1 MPKLGERFTE
11 FSRIDLDTRGG
22 YARVAQVRAN
32 KDLRYPEHCAF
43 KIMRHEIDPQKGVE
57 RFEDEIE
64 LLSIITSDKNAP
76 SAVTRIYECGFV
88 DPTLSKSLHSRGKID
103 NNLEIIPTGRN
114 IEDFR
119 AKKDLLKAGESGGWL
134 PYIVVELA
142 PYDNN
147 MLRQILNQPE
157 EDPAGLFRLPTG
169 EVIIL
174 ALQLLDVMNYL
185 HENHSR
191 AYIDWKPEHIFWD
204 GVTNQV
210 KLIDWNV
217 TTRLDDDPG
226 RKQNIKDDLRLFCG
240 AVLYIGLT
248 FIDPDTPTQAT
259 HSIGPRPT
267 TDLNSPVPEIRRRYW
282 TDKPVFHQR
291 NATLDDNIKE
301 LIRKGLDPN
310 AGFDSIQKLRNA
322 LLDYAKTELGIAE
335 GELTFKVP
343 PVSPYFKSLIELR
356 TAQKG
361 LLTAQGHLMEA
372 VGTHGQ
378 STEFLRLFNA
388 IKRALKNFPI
398 S

>member
-1 MPKLGERFTE
+1 MPIGDFYTE

-22 YARVAQVRAN
+22 YARVAQVKTN
-32 KDLRYPEHCAF
+32 EELGYPEYCAF
-43 KIMRHEIDPQKGVE
+43 KVMRHEIDAQRGLE

-64 LLSIITSDKNAP
+64 LLAEMTRDDSAP
-76 SAVTRIYECGFV
+76 SAITKIYDSGFV
-88 DPTLSKSLHSRGKID
+88 QAELSKNLHNREKIK
-103 NNLEIIPTGRN
+103 NGLEIISTGTDVK
-114 IEDFR
+114 EFR
-119 AKKDLLKAGESGGWL
+119 KQKEILNAGQGGDWL
-134 PYIVVELA
+134 PYLLVELA
-142 PYDNN
+142 PYDNS
-147 MLRQILNQPE
+147 MLRQIHAQPE
-157 EDPAGLFRLPTG
+157 EDPSGLFRLPTG
-169 EVIIL
+169 EVVL
-174 ALQLLDVMNYL
+174 MALQLLDVMSYL
-185 HENHSR
+185 HENHFR

-204 GVTNQV
+204 GASNQV

-226 RKQNIKDDLRLFCG
+226 RKQNVKDDLRLFCG

-248 FIDPDTPTQAT
+248 FIDPDTPSHAT

-291 NATLDDNIKE
+291 DAALDDNIKE
-301 LIRKGLDPN
+301 LMRKGLDPN
-310 AGFDSIQKLRNA
+310 AGFDSIQKFRNA
-322 LLDYAKTELGIAE
+322 LLQYAKTDLGITE
-335 GELTFKVP
+335 SELTFKSP
-343 PVSPYFKSLIELR
+343 PSSPYFKSLIELR
-356 TAQKG
+356 AAQKG

-378 STEFLRLFNA
+378 TSEFLRLFNA